1 MKRSKEE
8 KEREEIEIERKVWS
22 TCFLCEEEY
31 STPTNKQQQQQQQE
45 EKEEGG
51 KEVEGNIVMNKECL
65 HSYCKECIEQSF
77 ASTGSLLLCPIC
89 HSSLPTPLS
98 SLPINFT
105 LCYWQSLSPPLPSFT
120 LPFIPLLANEEEKKL
135 CEDCEENKSE
145 VHCSDCK
152 YSLCVS
158 CSDSIHSRR
167 IMKNHSISPITSSL
181 STLKKSSLLPT
192 TSPIIQFYQCER
204 HNNEEKKL
212 YCMTCNECVC
222 VDCIDCF
229 HNNHSTKSV
238 IKRVEDIKEGWEK
251 GVEEISNDIINN
263 QLKEMNIQSEKLSK
277 EIDQVNEEIKRMEDT
292 LKNLIEKKER
302 MMADLNRMN
311 ESKEKINQSTSFLLF
326 FLQSLPPL
334 PLSSFLPSSSSI
346 NNNNNNNII
355 EMKEENKGE
364 KGRRRIRDFFEK
376 ENLISLYSSLL
387 PSSSSLSSSSLL
399 SQSIIIHNKN
409 GRKIYSEEEKE
420 KRNKMIFSNQL
431 IQNQNLLSHFG
442 SIGKD
447 PFTHFNSPCYITYND
462 KLNIIAVSDYYNNRV
477 KIMDK
482 KGALIRCFPFQSPT
496 GIAIIPSLSL
506 LAVSSE
512 EKDVIEIFDISPL
525 LPPIH
530 NNNNKNDPLN
540 NNNKWE
546 EGVPLLYTIGKGKGG
561 IEDHFH
567 FNGPYGIGY
576 SEGKGILAISDY
588 HNKRIEIY
596 KIRRDGYEH
605 HSFISL
611 PINPCHIAISSP
623 ADLILVSDVSKVMI
637 YKAEEEEEEGKK
649 RGWREEGE
657 MRPPPSLQPPLTS
670 PRGIAIHSP
679 LNYCVICDCGNKR
692 ILFFNITT
700 RDLICSYQPTLPPP
714 PLPPSSSPYYFQ
726 TAYGIS
732 IDEEADLI
740 SVSDVASHSISLFL
754 SPIL

>member
-1 MKRSKEE
+1 M
-8 KEREEIEIERKVWS
+8 IETK
-22 TCFLCEEEY
+22 CEGWIFFCRDLLY
-31 STPTNKQQQQQQQE
+31 FS
-45 EKEEGG
+45 
-51 KEVEGNIVMNKECL
+51 
-65 HSYCKECIEQSF
+65 
-77 ASTGSLLLCPIC
+77 SLL
-89 HSSLPTPLS
+89 
-98 SLPINFT
+98 
-105 LCYWQSLSPPLPSFT
+105 SF
-120 LPFIPLLANEEEKKL
+120 FLLADEEEKKI
-135 CEDCEENKSE
+135 CDECEENKAE

-152 YSLCVS
+152 YSFCLS
-158 CSDSIHSRR
+158 CSDSMHSSRKT
-167 IMKNHSISPITSSL
+167 MKNHSISPITSSL
-181 STLKKSSLLPT
+181 SALKKSSLLPT

-204 HNNEEKKL
+204 HNQKKMKL

-238 IKRVEDIKEGWEK
+238 IKRVEDIKEGWKK

-277 EIDQVNEEIKRMEDT
+277 EIDQVNEEIKRLEDT
-292 LKNLIEKKER
+292 LKNLIDKKER

-334 PLSSFLPSSSSI
+334 PLSSFLSSSSSSI
-346 NNNNNNNII
+346 NNNNNNNNNNII
-355 EMKEENKGE
+355 EMKEENKEE

-387 PSSSSLSSSSLL
+387 PSSLSSSSSSSLL

-442 SIGKD
+442 SKGTD
-447 PFTHFNSPCYITYND
+447 PFTHFNSPLYITYND
-462 KLNIIAVSDYYNNRV
+462 KLNIIAVSDYNNYRV

-482 KGALIRCFPFQSPT
+482 KGALIRCFPFQSPM
-496 GIAIIPSLSL
+496 GIAIIPYLSL
-506 LAVSSE
+506 LAVSSNSE
-512 EKDVIEIFDISPL
+512 HVIEIFDISPL

-530 NNNNKNDPLN
+530 NNNKNDPLN
-540 NNNKWE
+540 NNKWE
-546 EGVPLLYTIGKGKGG
+546 EGLPLLYTIGKGKGG
-561 IEDHFH
+561 KEDHFH
-567 FNGPYGIGY
+567 FNTPFGIGY

-588 HNKRIEIY
+588 SNKRIEIY

-611 PINPCHIAISSP
+611 PINPRHIAISSP
-623 ADLILVSDVSKVMI
+623 ADLILVSDGSKVMI
-637 YKAEEEEEEGKK
+637 YKAEEEEEGKK

-657 MRPPPSLQPPLTS
+657 MRPPPSLQPPLKS
-670 PRGIAIHSP
+670 PMGIAIHSP
-679 LNYCVICDCGNKR
+679 LNYCVICDMYNNR

-700 RDLICSYQPTLPPP
+700 RDLICSYQPTLPP

-740 SVSDVASHSISLFL
+740 SVSDIKSNSISLFL
-754 SPIL
+754 SPIF

>member
-1 MKRSKEE
+1 MKRLTKEE

-31 STPTNKQQQQQQQE
+31 LTPTNKQQQQQ
-45 EKEEGG
+45 EEGR

-89 HSSLPTPLS
+89 HSSLPIPLS

-120 LPFIPLLANEEEKKL
+120 LPLIPLLADEEEKKL
-135 CEDCEENKSE
+135 CEDCEENKAE

-152 YSLCVS
+152 YSFCLS

-167 IMKNHSISPITSSL
+167 VMKNHSISPITSSL

-222 VDCIDCF
+222 VDCIGDF
-229 HNNHSTKSV
+229 HFNHPVASV
-238 IKRVEDIKEGWEK
+238 IKRVEDIKEGWKK

-263 QLKEMNIQSEKLSK
+263 QLKEVNIQSEKLSK
-277 EIDQVNEEIKRMEDT
+277 GIDQVNEEIKRMEDT
-292 LKNLIEKKER
+292 LKNLIDKKER

-334 PLSSFLPSSSSI
+334 PLSSFLPSSSSSI
-346 NNNNNNNII
+346 NNNNNNNNII
-355 EMKEENKGE
+355 EMKEENKEE
-364 KGRRRIRDFFEK
+364 KGRRRIRNFFEK

-387 PSSSSLSSSSLL
+387 PSSLSSSSSLL

-442 SIGKD
+442 SEGTD
-447 PFTHFNSPCYITYND
+447 PFTHFYYPQYITYND
-462 KLNIIAVSDYYNNRV
+462 KLNIIAVSDYDNNRV

-482 KGALIRCFPFQSPT
+482 KGALIRCFPFQYPT

-512 EKDVIEIFDISPL
+512 EKHVIEIFDISPL

-530 NNNNKNDPLN
+530 NNNKNDPL

-561 IEDHFH
+561 KEDHFH
-567 FNGPYGIGY
+567 FNNPYGIGY

-588 HNKRIEIY
+588 YNKRIEIY

-611 PINPCHIAISSP
+611 PINPIHIAISSP
-623 ADLILVSDVSKVMI
+623 ADLILVSDRRKVMI

-649 RGWREEGE
+649 RGWREVGE
-657 MRPPPSLQPPLTS
+657 MRPPLSLQPPLTS
-670 PRGIAIHSP
+670 PSGMAIHSP
-679 LNYCVICDCGNKR
+679 LNYCVICDYDNNR

-714 PLPPSSSPYYFQ
+714 LPHSSSPYYFQ

-740 SVSDVASHSISLFL
+740 SVSDITSHSISLFL
-754 SPIL
+754 SPIF

>member
-1 MKRSKEE
+1 MKRLTKEE

-31 STPTNKQQQQQQQE
+31 STPTNKQQQQQQQQQE
-45 EKEEGG
+45 QEKEGG

-89 HSSLPTPLS
+89 HSSLSTPLS

-120 LPFIPLLANEEEKKL
+120 LPLIPLLADEEEKKI
-135 CEDCEENKSE
+135 CENCEEKNAE

-158 CSDSIHSRR
+158 CSDSIHTSR

-181 STLKKSSLLPT
+181 SALKKSSLLPT
-192 TSPIIQFYQCER
+192 TSPIIQFYQCDV

-222 VDCIDCF
+222 VDCIGDF
-229 HNNHSTKSV
+229 HFNHPVASV
-238 IKRVEDIKEGWEK
+238 IKRVEDIKEEWKK

-263 QLKEMNIQSEKLSK
+263 QLKEVNIQSEKLSK
-277 EIDQVNEEIKRMEDT
+277 EIDQVNEEIKRLEDT
-292 LKNLIEKKER
+292 LVNLIDKKER

-334 PLSSFLPSSSSI
+334 PLSSFLPSSSSSI
-346 NNNNNNNII
+346 NNNNNNII
-355 EMKEENKGE
+355 EMKEENKEE

-387 PSSSSLSSSSLL
+387 PSSLSSSSSLL

-431 IQNQNLLSHFG
+431 IQNQNLLLHFG
-442 SIGKD
+442 SKGTD
-447 PFTHFNSPCYITYND
+447 PFTHFNSPQYITYND
-462 KLNIIAVSDYYNNRV
+462 KLNIIAVSDYYNHRV

-482 KGALIRCFPFQSPT
+482 KGALIRCFPFQHPR

-506 LAVSSE
+506 LAVSSLS
-512 EKDVIEIFDISPL
+512 KDVIEIFDISPL

-530 NNNNKNDPLN
+530 NNNKNDPLN

-546 EGVPLLYTIGKGKGG
+546 EGLPLLYTIGKGKGG
-561 IEDHFH
+561 KEDHFH
-567 FNGPYGIGY
+567 FNNPQGIGY

-588 HNKRIEIY
+588 INKRIEIY

-611 PINPCHIAISSP
+611 PINPHHIAISSP
-623 ADLILVSDVSKVMI
+623 ADLILVSDQSKVMI
-637 YKAEEEEEEGKK
+637 YKAEEEEEGKK

-670 PRGIAIHSP
+670 PSGIAIHSP
-679 LNYCVICDCGNKR
+679 LNYCVICDYYNNR

-714 PLPPSSSPYYFQ
+714 LPPSSSPYYFQ
-726 TAYGIS
+726 RACGIS

-740 SVSDVASHSISLFL
+740 SVSDIASHSISLFL
-754 SPIL
+754 SPIF